1 MNLEITDIEAS
12 VGSECTPEKWGEN
25 ARVTGHRVNF
35 TVCDILAEILPHR
48 AIRWTIRQS
57 GWNCFH
63 VFFFL
68 LLKIFVLR
76 VLDTRCA
83 CTCVYVCVRRNACE
97 HVWRGTIVHLFV
109 CLPAH
114 ICAYLI
120 LASLPSS
127 RPCFLVVFNDAYHS
141 SYCSCNYDSAP
152 IKTVIVPLFNRC
164 LLLNRRHRIITLYL

>member
-1 MNLEITDIEAS
+1 MQ
-12 VGSECTPEKWGEN
+12 GSQVTEWILLCVTSLLKSYPTGPSGEQLGK
-25 ARVTGHRVNF
+25 V
-35 TVCDILAEILPHR
+35 AEI
-48 AIRWTIRQS
+48 AS
-57 GWNCFH
+57 MF
-63 VFFFL
+63 FFFL

-127 RPCFLVVFNDAYHS
+127 RPCFFVVFNDAYHS